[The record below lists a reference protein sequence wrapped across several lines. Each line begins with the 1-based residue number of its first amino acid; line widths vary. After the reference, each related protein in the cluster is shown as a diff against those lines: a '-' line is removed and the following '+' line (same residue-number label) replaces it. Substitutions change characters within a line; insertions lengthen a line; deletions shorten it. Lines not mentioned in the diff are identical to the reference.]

1 VTNGR
6 FRAMARGERGAS
18 MIFTLLSLAM
28 VTTLGLGLT
37 SVAMSTVAQA
47 VAESETT
54 EALAIA
60 DAGVEHGKQLV
71 LWQDWQSLNV
81 FLQRGDAAGCTYD
94 ELSGTPIN
102 IPLPAGYPTA
112 APNFIPATGR
122 AFGQGRYFVQLCDN
136 HDAELVAPMPNN
148 NNDPNNDVDK
158 RVLLRSVG
166 FGPRGS
172 RAAVELLL
180 GATAMPAVV
189 VEGNLEVKG
198 NPTVTGPAGSIHANG
213 TLTLS
218 GNPCTHVYYASVA
231 GTTESG
237 NVQGGAACTASGVD
251 SRPYSPRINIPKLD
265 PFTVARQ
272 AQAAGVALTTLIGKN
287 VVAPDGVVYCTLN
300 IGCAYSGLPGGPA
313 GSGIASTLVP
323 LGAIPTGWNHQPN
336 PHRKW
341 STLGETAPGTYF
353 IVGNAE
359 ITANT
364 GGPGAPASGNS
375 AALSVLAMGSISAN
389 GNPAVVPHATIP
401 FIGPILM
408 IAGYDLDLGADFDAA
423 YEGLFYAR
431 HQLDIKGSPVLNGQ
445 VIALNEVDADFENF
459 NPVKLDASTGAMV
472 IGGDPKINYSGNGL
486 QTVKAMSWRECRGAW
501 TAAAIVG
508 GVMTDPGNSCGATW

>member
-1 VTNGR
+1 MPRIVV
-6 FRAMARGERGAS
+6 AARSERGVS
-18 MIFTLLSLAM
+18 MVFTLLSLAM
-28 VTTLGLGLT
+28 VTVLGLGLT

-60 DAGVEHGKQLV
+60 DAGIEHGKQLV

-81 FLQRGDAAGCTYD
+81 FLQRGNATGCNYD

-112 APNFIPATGR
+112 AANFIPATGR
-122 AFGQGRYFVQLCDN
+122 AFGQGRYYVELCDN
-136 HDAELVAPMPNN
+136 HSREQVAPAPNTD
-148 NNDPNNDVDK
+148 NDPNTDVDK
-158 RVLLRSVG
+158 VIYMRSVG

-172 RAAVELLL
+172 RAAVELTL

-213 TLTLS
+213 TLELS
-218 GNPCTHVYYASVA
+218 GNPCTHVYYASVD

-237 NVQGGAACTASGVD
+237 NVQGGTGCTAADVD
-251 SRPYSPRINIPKLD
+251 ARPFSPRINIPKLD
-265 PFTVARQ
+265 PYTVARQ
-272 AQAAGVALTTLIGKN
+272 AQAAGVAVKTLIGKN
-287 VVAPDGVVYCTLN
+287 VVAPDGVVYCTIN
-300 IGCAYSGLPGGPA
+300 AGCAYNGLPGGPA
-313 GSGIASTLVP
+313 GSGIASTLVA
-323 LGAIPTGWNHQPN
+323 LGTIPTGWSHQPN
-336 PHRKW
+336 PHRDW
-341 STLGETAPGTYF
+341 ITMGETAPGTYF

-359 ITANT
+359 VTANT
-364 GGPGAPASGNS
+364 GGPGGAAAGTT
-375 AALSVLAMGSISAN
+375 AALSLLSMGSITAN
-389 GNPAVVPHATIP
+389 GNPGVVPHATVP

-431 HQLDIKGSPVLNGQ
+431 HQLDIKGNPTLNGQ
-445 VIALNEVDADFENF
+445 VIALNEADTPFEGH
-459 NPVKLDASTGAMV
+459 NPIRLNNNGAME
-472 IGGDPKINYSGNGL
+472 INGNPTINYSGNGL
-486 QTVKAMSWRECRGAW
+486 QTVKALTWRECRGNW
-501 TAAAIVG
+501 TAPVIAG
-508 GVMTDPGNSCGATW
+508 GVMTDPGNSCGAP